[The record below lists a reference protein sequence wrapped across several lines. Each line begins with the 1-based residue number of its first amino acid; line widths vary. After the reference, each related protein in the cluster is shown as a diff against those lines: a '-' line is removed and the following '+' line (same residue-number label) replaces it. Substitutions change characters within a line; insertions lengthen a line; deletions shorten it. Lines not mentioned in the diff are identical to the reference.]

1 MLPSMV
7 LQSWTWL
14 SNWTTRAK
22 SKSGSSSAEINPP
35 LLHCLVHLLE
45 NYIFLQI
52 PQVSWISPALSLS
65 RLWPCDPMD
74 CSTPGFSVHCQLP
87 ELAQTHVPQVGD
99 AINHLIFCLSFC
111 SCLQC
116 FPESGSFPMSRLFT
130 SGGQSIG
137 ASASASVLPMVIQD
151 WFSLGLTALISFQSK
166 GLSRVFSSMI
176 VRKHQFFGAQLSV
189 WSSSHICERL
199 LGKP

>member
-1 MLPSMV
+1 
-7 LQSWTWL
+7 
-14 SNWTTRAK
+14 
-22 SKSGSSSAEINPP
+22 
-35 LLHCLVHLLE
+35 
-45 NYIFLQI
+45 
-52 PQVSWISPALSLS
+52 
-65 RLWPCDPMD
+65 MD
-74 CSTPGFSVHCQLP
+74 CSTPGFSVHYQLP

-99 AINHLIFCLSFC
+99 AINHLIFCRSFC

-116 FPESGSFPMSRLFT
+116 FPELGSFPMSQLFT

-176 VRKHQFFGAQLSV
+176 ESINSLVLSFLYGPALTSVNDYWENHSHVWLYGPLLTRKRTRPFLEGLVIKALSFQCRGHMFDS
-189 WSSSHICERL
+189 W
-199 LGKP
+199 LGN